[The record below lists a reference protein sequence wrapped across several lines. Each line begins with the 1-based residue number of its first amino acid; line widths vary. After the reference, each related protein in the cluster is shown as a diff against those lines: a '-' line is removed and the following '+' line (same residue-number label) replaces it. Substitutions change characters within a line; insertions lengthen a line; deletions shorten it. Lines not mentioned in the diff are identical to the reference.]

1 MANWPAWTL
10 LFWGVGCIV
19 FAAGALW
26 VEGRNG

>member
-1 MANWPAWTL
+1 MPDWIAFTL
-10 LFWGVGCIV
+10 LGWGVGCIV